1 MPQNK
6 DELLQVL
13 ITEYAPMY
21 MKLALDI
28 GVPYDDVED
37 IVMEAFWSFYRADYG
52 ERLENEKAIKAMLAR
67 IVENKCID
75 YFRKEKR
82 TIKPNEDEDV
92 SELNYI
98 ADFSK
103 RDPLQS
109 VISRESC
116 GQIFELLD
124 GLKDSWKE
132 VTVMYF
138 IQEMTTDE
146 ISKRLEITNDMC
158 RSRISRARKYLREKL
173 QSRIDRGHL

>member
-1 MPQNK
+1 MPQDK

-13 ITEYAPMY
+13 ITQYAQMY
-21 MKLALDI
+21 MKLAFAI

-52 ERLENEKAIKAMLAR
+52 EKLENEKAVRAMLAR

-75 YFRKEKR
+75 YFRREKR
-82 TIKPNEDEDV
+82 SIKPNEDEDV
-92 SELNYI
+92 SELDYI
-98 ADFSK
+98 ADHAK

-116 GQIFELLD
+116 GQIFEILD
-124 GLKDSWKE
+124 GLKESWKD

-138 IQEMTTDE
+138 IQELTTEE

-173 QSRIDRGHL
+173 QNRIDRGHL